1 MKKINIFLAAIAF
14 LGIGLTGCNNEEVL
28 PPVTYPAGG
37 NAETIGSGAWD
48 DPYSVWQVLAG
59 IDNGN
64 NYEWV
69 TGYIVGYINTFNGD
83 YSKLREKSAVF
94 DADGAPNSN
103 LLLASSPDEKNWER
117 CIPVQLAYGTS
128 GRDLSL
134 ANHPE
139 YLHRQVTLRGTT
151 GTKYLSVY
159 GLRNCDDYNWGD
171 KGKYSAEADENALV
185 YLTKN
190 MDGFTVDNVSLP
202 DVISSAWKWD
212 SNYNNAT
219 ASAFANNTN
228 YNAEA
233 YLISPEIQL
242 SDDPIVTFNQA
253 VNYLRGNNRADYLEV
268 CVREGVNGQW
278 KVVNVSE
285 WPEGTSWTWSDN
297 CAIDVS
303 AYAEKKIQIGFH
315 YKSTTSCSP
324 TWEIKSLVIR

>member
-139 YLHRQVTLRGTT
+139 YLGQQVTLRGTT

-159 GLRNCDDYNWGD
+159 GLRNCDSYNWGD
-171 KGKYSAEADENALV
+171 KGIYIAPPDVFVKATEIVDGSQCLLVADGKYIAQNLSQNYTYGYLYCSEANAGETVEGKLSDSYVFTKSGNYWIMKDSYDRYVYQNDSAFNFQVSAE
-185 YLTKN
+185 
-190 MDGFTVDNVSLP
+190 MP
-202 DVISSAWKWD
+202 D
-212 SNYNNAT
+212 SNYLWDIQFNADGTAKITNVDRNTWIQYDPNYSSYGCYNN
-219 ASAFANNTN
+219 
-228 YNAEA
+228 E
-233 YLISPEIQL
+233 
-242 SDDPIVTFNQA
+242 
-253 VNYLRGNNRADYLEV
+253 RGSMPVIYIL
-268 CVREGVNGQW
+268 
-278 KVVNVSE
+278 
-285 WPEGTSWTWSDN
+285 
-297 CAIDVS
+297 
-303 AYAEKKIQIGFH
+303 
-315 YKSTTSCSP
+315 KSQD
-324 TWEIKSLVIR
+324 